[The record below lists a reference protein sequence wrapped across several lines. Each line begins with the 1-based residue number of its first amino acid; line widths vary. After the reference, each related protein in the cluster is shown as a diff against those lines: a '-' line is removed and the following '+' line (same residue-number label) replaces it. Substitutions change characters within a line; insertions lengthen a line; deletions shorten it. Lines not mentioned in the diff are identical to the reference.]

1 MGLGGD
7 SGFVD
12 PDDRT
17 EGGGGSP
24 DGGAPVSGTDGGA
37 DGGGGDP
44 STSAGGSGGS
54 GGSGGDGGAPLF
66 WARGG
71 GGGGG
76 GGPLGAGAGGGG
88 GGGGGGGDGASP
100 GDGDGSETGERAA
113 AQRASALERRVVELE
128 AELRSAR
135 EALMKA
141 ELRTEMDAALIGAR
155 SLDLETG
162 RLVLE
167 HELGQMDEPD
177 VEAALARVQ
186 ASKPFLFAGDGGAR
200 GGSGSTAMAAGV
212 DAAGAG
218 ADLERLAAGIRETGD
233 RRELMRYL
241 RLRRGA

>member
-37 DGGGGDP
+37 DGDGGDP
-44 STSAGGSGGS
+44 STSAGGGGGS
-54 GGSGGDGGAPLF
+54 GGS
-66 WARGG
+66 
-71 GGGGG
+71 
-76 GGPLGAGAGGGG
+76 
-88 GGGGGGGDGASP
+88 GGDGASP